1 MYMYFGVVE
10 YINLWYK
17 VVICVMGKVLEF
29 IFYSY
34 IVEIVIIISMGL
46 MLLEK

>member
-17 VVICVMGKVLEF
+17 VVICVMGKVLEL
-29 IFYSY
+29 YS
-34 IVEIVIIISMGL
+34 
-46 MLLEK
+46 